1 MTLDDIADLMQRVDG
16 LNKSVVPEYV
26 SRLRSNNI
34 NGTVLFHC
42 NLAELKPVMNMS
54 FGDWELF
61 QGLINI
67 LREDELSAN
76 GSADV
81 AKTPY
86 SELETSSYSQ
96 AVPGF
101 SCPME
106 VPKVTYPSNSGA
118 GAGAGGQPSTSKW
131 TNSDLIASR
140 LSSSATE
147 FGSVGSSTPTMLR
160 KAAANNMDIQAG
172 ASNEIDGFKQQQQQQ
187 AQQFLSVRM
196 PLNRQDSFV
205 NEVMMESE
213 ALRDFIEATVD
224 SSSSSETEEVV
235 EKEAPRGISPIP
247 EETVIPDV
255 SRYSSTVSL
264 IGQRTLSRHASQ
276 ESSNPGDKAF
286 VVGPDNDSG
295 ESDSDEVERLS
306 RKSSTVRKSTQKSPQ
321 RSHATAIIDQNYSN
335 SGIATSGTASSSA
348 EPVKI
353 DAGRFIRKTSLNLSK
368 PTQRHEKV
376 RNEDVAMAPLIS
388 GESKHDSSSSSNLG
402 SRLHPSIG
410 STSSHDGSQQPKKYL
425 PFVSSSQPSES
436 ISAVSSGYQESC
448 AKEATVPAS
457 QSSLSKSPDEG
468 HLLLGRYSFSG
479 PSSTSAFNTVDS
491 SSTGTKISS
500 SNVFLDVDMESDL
513 SHRGVSESKDA
524 DMPAAESQ
532 IKIGA
537 LDLGTPTVTYINSDK
552 KRDCSPV

>member
-1 MTLDDIADLMQRVDG
+1 MMTLDDVADLVQRVDG
-16 LNKSVVPEYV
+16 LNKSMVPEYV
-26 SRLRSNNI
+26 GRLRSNNI

-42 NLAELKPVMNMS
+42 SLAELKPVMNMS

-61 QGLINI
+61 QGLIVL
-67 LREDELSAN
+67 LRESESSAN
-76 GSADV
+76 GGTADV
-81 AKTPY
+81 ANTPY

-96 AVPGF
+96 AVSGF

-106 VPKVTYPSNSGA
+106 APKVTYPSNSCA
-118 GAGAGGQPSTSKW
+118 AGAGGQPSTSKW
-131 TNSDLIASR
+131 ASSDLITSR

-160 KAAANNMDIQAG
+160 KAVANSMGIQAG
-172 ASNEIDGFKQQQQQQ
+172 GSNEIEGFKQQQQQQ
-187 AQQFLSVRM
+187 TQQQFLSVRM

-224 SSSSSETEEVV
+224 SSSSETEEVA

-247 EETVIPDV
+247 EETVIPDA

-264 IGQRTLSRHASQ
+264 IGHRTLSRHASQ

-306 RKSSTVRKSTQKSPQ
+306 RKSSTVRKSAQKSPQ
-321 RSHATAIIDQNYSN
+321 RSHATAVTDQNYSN
-335 SGIATSGTASSSA
+335 SSTTVSGTASSA

-353 DAGRFIRKTSLNLSK
+353 DAGRFMRRTSLTLSK

-376 RNEDVAMAPLIS
+376 RNEDGAMVPLIS
-388 GESKHDSSSSSNLG
+388 GGSKRDSTLSSNPA
-402 SRLHPSIG
+402 SRSHPSAG
-410 STSSHDGSQQPKKYL
+410 SASSHEGSQQPKKCV
-425 PFVSSSQPSES
+425 PFVSSQPSES
-436 ISAVSSGYQESC
+436 ISAVGSSYQESS
-448 AKEATVPAS
+448 ANEATVPAS
-457 QSSLSKSPDEG
+457 RSSLSRSPDEG
-468 HLLLGRYSFSG
+468 RSLLGRYSFSG
-479 PSSTSAFNTVDS
+479 PSSTSAFEAVDS
-491 SSTGTKISS
+491 SSKISS
-500 SNVFLDVDMESDL
+500 SNVFLDIGSESNL
-513 SHRGVSESKDA
+513 SHRGVAESKDA

-537 LDLGTPTVTYINSDK
+537 LDLGTPTVTYINSDT